1 MTCATG
7 SRIISHSRMPE
18 KSSSKKKLSRQE
30 EKELD
35 IKIGFMEGVIKRDPG
50 YVEALKIL
58 GDDYT
63 QRGKF
68 VAGLKVDEQLSQLR
82 PADPLVQYNLA
93 CSYSLTG
100 TFNQAAAALEKALDL
115 GFTDFKWLG
124 QDPDLNDLRQ
134 HPLYAGIRAKVR
146 RLKAK
151 KA

>member
-1 MTCATG
+1 
-7 SRIISHSRMPE
+7 MPE

-35 IKIGFMEGVIKRDPG
+35 VKIGFMEGVIKRDPG

-68 VAGLKVDEQLSQLR
+68 IAGLKVDEQLSQLR

-100 TFNQAAAALEKALDL
+100 NFNQAAAALEKALNL
-115 GFTDFKWLG
+115 GFTDFKWLA

-134 HPLYAGIRAKVR
+134 HPLYASIRAKVR